1 MRVHAVSPVFLVPT
15 VFRGQWA
22 YRVPLAWTDL
32 QGRGVLRVRWACKGP
47 RERLER

>member
-1 MRVHAVSPVFLVPT
+1 VRT
-15 VFRGQWA
+15 VLRGRWA
-22 YRVPLAWTDL
+22 CRVPLAWTDL